1 MCFEAMRKIFVEG
14 CRPFIRLDGC
24 HLKGNFAV
32 NLWTK
37 KCLCG
42 VWEISGLP
50 CKHVAKCITYKRAD
64 IQDYCDPFYS
74 MSIYIQAYSQI
85 LHPMLDIDMLPK
97 GEMEIGQD
105 TVLPPKRKKL
115 IGRPK
120 KKRKREVNVHR
131 GYKKQGG
138 HAL

>member
-1 MCFEAMRKIFVEG
+1 MKMHLDRLHITQNPTFKRFFVCFEAMRKGFVEG

-32 NLWTK
+32 NLQTK
-37 KCLCG
+37 KCPCG

-74 MSIYIQAYSQI
+74 ISIYIQAYSQI

-97 GEMEIGQD
+97 GEMETGQD
-105 TVLPPKRKKL
+105 SFLQNGKS
-115 IGRPK
+115 
-120 KKRKREVNVHR
+120 
-131 GYKKQGG
+131 
-138 HAL
+138 